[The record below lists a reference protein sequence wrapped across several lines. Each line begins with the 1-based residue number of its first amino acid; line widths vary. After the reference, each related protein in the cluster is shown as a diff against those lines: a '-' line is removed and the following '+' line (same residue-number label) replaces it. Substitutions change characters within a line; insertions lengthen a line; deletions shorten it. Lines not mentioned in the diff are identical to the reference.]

1 MPLEE
6 LDQTQ
11 PSRETA
17 WFGSC
22 NVVKGRLIE
31 TVLKFKSP
39 WNPPC
44 FDSLWM
50 ISYFQYHGLPEDYQ
64 PTDPRVA
71 CATDHFYFI
80 FFNLVSRVARNLIT
94 GAFRHPSRYD
104 DKSDTAAVSSV
115 PEPVIWSGAL
125 PVPFCVEKFLSC
137 HRCTHFLMAD
147 QKGSMET
154 RGRVRLS
161 CSSAI
166 RNSLDV
172 SDSRDRIYG
181 KDQRRFPRI
190 QIHLQAGKYS
200 VWS

>member
-115 PEPVIWSGAL
+115 PEPVI
-125 PVPFCVEKFLSC
+125 C
-137 HRCTHFLMAD
+137 
-147 QKGSMET
+147 
-154 RGRVRLS
+154 
-161 CSSAI
+161 SAI

-172 SDSRDRIYG
+172 SDSRDRNIPEGRTALPLGFKSTCKQGSILYGHNTDHITWTFQPFFYVGTNLLLIYKRSG
-181 KDQRRFPRI
+181 
-190 QIHLQAGKYS
+190 
-200 VWS
+200 